1 MNIRITGCLT
11 LIIVGVW
18 SRVLPL
24 PASTPDGLFAGH
36 KQTPAAV
43 NNRAGVYVAQTFPQ
57 TWSLLSSSKIKPQG
71 RVRQVRV
78 IILRSR
84 SHQQALAVVVVR
96 ITEIPV
102 MASVP
107 GAVATGL
114 TLACGNDAA
123 TKNRFRAR
131 LRLVPGRYSI
141 YERDMKSRPR
151 RSLRHRPWMSV
162 AYHIR
167 TTCADN
173 WDPGLGFRIS

>member
-1 MNIRITGCLT
+1 MNIRITGCVT

-43 NNRAGVYVAQTFPQ
+43 NNRAGVYVAQAFPQ

-84 SHQQALAVVVVR
+84 SHQQALG
-96 ITEIPV
+96 
-102 MASVP
+102 S
-107 GAVATGL
+107 
-114 TLACGNDAA
+114 CS
-123 TKNRFRAR
+123 KNNRN
-131 LRLVPGRYSI
+131 S
-141 YERDMKSRPR
+141 
-151 RSLRHRPWMSV
+151 
-162 AYHIR
+162 
-167 TTCADN
+167 
-173 WDPGLGFRIS
+173 

>member
-1 MNIRITGCLT
+1 
-11 LIIVGVW
+11 
-18 SRVLPL
+18 
-24 PASTPDGLFAGH
+24 
-36 KQTPAAV
+36 
-43 NNRAGVYVAQTFPQ
+43 VAQTFPQ

-123 TKNRFRAR
+123 TKDRFRAR

-141 YERDMKSRPR
+141 YERDMKGRP
-151 RSLRHRPWMSV
+151 V
-162 AYHIR
+162 
-167 TTCADN
+167 D
-173 WDPGLGFRIS
+173 G

>member
-1 MNIRITGCLT
+1 MPDPHYCRRMVSC
-11 LIIVGVW
+11 
-18 SRVLPL
+18 S
-24 PASTPDGLFAGH
+24 PASGPRRLMVLSAGH

-43 NNRAGVYVAQTFPQ
+43 NYRAGVYVAQTFPQ

-123 TKNRFRAR
+123 TKDRFRAR
-131 LRLVPGRYSI
+131 MRLVPGRYSI

-151 RSLRHRPWMSV
+151 RSLRHRPWM
-162 AYHIR
+162 
-167 TTCADN
+167 
-173 WDPGLGFRIS
+173 